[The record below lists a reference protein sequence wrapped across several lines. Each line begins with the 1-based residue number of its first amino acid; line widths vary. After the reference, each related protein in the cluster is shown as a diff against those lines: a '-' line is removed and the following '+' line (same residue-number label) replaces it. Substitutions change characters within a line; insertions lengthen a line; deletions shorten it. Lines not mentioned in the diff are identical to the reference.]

1 MSGEG
6 IHLLLHFM
14 RGWRWSIGLFG
25 LLCTFLL
32 FSSPV
37 QATYV
42 LGDTVNDFT
51 LNDLLGVPTS
61 LYDFTGGIVV
71 INFFATWCP
80 GCNVEAAILEN
91 NIHQVYQEHGV
102 TVIAIDM
109 QEQVAI
115 VQNWATSQG
124 VTYKILMS
132 PTWDL
137 FALFPQA
144 GGLPYNAIIDENMVL
159 RYARILFDEAAL
171 TSTLNS
177 LLGFDP
183 VAEDISSF
191 GQVKALYR

>member
-1 MSGEG
+1 MASTPA
-6 IHLLLHFM
+6 L
-14 RGWRWSIGLFG
+14 
-25 LLCTFLL
+25 
-32 FSSPV
+32 
-37 QATYV
+37 ATYE

-51 LNDLLGVPTS
+51 LNDLAGVPTN
-61 LYDFTGGIVV
+61 LYDFAGGIIV

-91 NIHQVYQEHGV
+91 NIHLVYREYGV

-109 QEQVAI
+109 QEQVAT
-115 VQNWATSQG
+115 VQNWVDGQG

-132 PTWDL
+132 PDWDV

-144 GGLPYNAIIDENMVL
+144 GGLPYNAVIDDNMVL
-159 RYARILFDEAAL
+159 RYSKILFDEEAI
-171 TSTLNS
+171 TTTLNN

-183 VAEDISSF
+183 VADELGSF